1 VTLLVNWPRSSTAPR
16 STNTQ
21 KTPAPP
27 SGVETVAVETRD
39 SRVASC
45 VDPQVAVTVNL
56 AAPWSGGVMSAEKS
70 PSEFAVVSAI
80 VVPPIAMT
88 T

>member
-1 VTLLVNWPRSSTAPR
+1 MA
-16 STNTQ
+16 
-21 KTPAPP
+21 APP
-27 SGVETVAVETRD
+27 SGAETVAVETRD
-39 SRVASC
+39 RRVVSC

-70 PSEFAVVSAI
+70 PLESAVVSAT
-80 VVPPIAMT
+80 VVPPIAST